1 MLPVLETGVASVE
14 ERVDFIEILDCA
26 EFVLETLLCE
36 AKSLE
41 LESRAGN
48 LMNPIANFFT
58 SIRNA
63 SAKTLEKVDVPYS
76 KMKLGI
82 SKILKEEGYIQSFR
96 VMEENQMPFIRIQLK
111 YTLDRQAIIKGLK
124 LVSKPGLKIYEK
136 SNKLPRVQGG
146 MGIAILSTS
155 KGLMTNRKAKVEN
168 VGGEIL
174 CKVW

>member
-1 MLPVLETGVASVE
+1 LLPVLETGVANAVE
-14 ERVDFIEILDCA
+14 RADFTEILDYA

-36 AKSLE
+36 GKFLE

-63 SAKTLEKVDVPYS
+63 NAKTLEKVDVPYS
-76 KMKLGI
+76 KMKLGL

-111 YTLDRQAIIKGLK
+111 YTVDRQTVIKGIK

-136 SNKLPRVQGG
+136 STKLPRVQGG

-168 VGGEIL
+168 VGGEVL